1 MSSTFR
7 AMEARAIV
15 KELTESGCLVKP
27 EVAESLSGTDLKQ
40 IRRLPATPLVVNE
53 TFLERL
59 RDHEEDIVT
68 ETSLEVEKHFAGG
81 MEEKD
86 VEDFVAYFNDR
97 ITRIREIL
105 RNRRELEN
113 AMSIARL
120 EEYGEKED
128 VSVIGMVRDK
138 YKTSSG
144 RWIVY
149 LEDSTGETKILLDE
163 EDGEWLLEDEV
174 IGISG
179 VTGDDI
185 IFANEIVRPD
195 LPITRDVTTTDEE
208 VYAVFL
214 SDIHYGSIDTLDDY
228 MDRLAEWFTTS
239 EEAKRVG
246 YLFVVGDMVE
256 GVGNYPGQREELEVE
271 DIYKQYERFEEFV
284 EEIPDRIEIVVIPGN
299 HDFVR
304 LAEPQPPIPEDVAP
318 RLYDRDNVHMLSNPA
333 TVLIHGH
340 AGDPIRVLLYH
351 GYSMDGHIDEI
362 KELREKAYDEPH
374 HAMVDYLRRRHLAPM
389 YGSNLLAPEDRDY
402 MVIDE
407 VPDIFAIGHS
417 HAFDVANYKGVNLI
431 SAGTMQAQTDFQKRM
446 GHEPDPGEIAM
457 VNLQTRDTTV
467 KEL

>member
-1 MSSTFR
+1 MDSQ
-7 AMEARAIV
+7 AIV
-15 KELTESGCLVKP
+15 KELTQKGCLVEP
-27 EVAESLSGTDLKQ
+27 AVADSLSDTDLERIQ
-40 IRRLPATPLVVNE
+40 RLPATPLVVNE
-53 TFLERL
+53 QFLERL
-59 RDHEEDIVT
+59 RDRSEDAIT
-68 ETSLEVEKHFAGG
+68 ETSVEVEKEFEGG

-97 ITRIREIL
+97 IERIRDIL
-105 RNRRELEN
+105 TNRRELDN
-113 AMSIARL
+113 AISIARL
-120 EEYGEKED
+120 EDYSERED
-128 VSVIGMVRDK
+128 VSIIGMVRDK

-149 LEDSTGETKILLDE
+149 LEDSTGETKVLLDE

-174 IGISG
+174 LGISG

-195 LPITRDVTTTDEE
+195 LPIARDVTTTEEE

-214 SDIHYGSIDTLDDY
+214 SDIHFGSIDTLNEY
-228 MDRLAEWFTTS
+228 MDRLATWFN
-239 EEAKRVG
+239 EDPEAQKVG

-256 GVGNYPGQREELEVE
+256 GVGNYPGQRDELTVE
-271 DIYKQYERFEEFV
+271 DIYKQYELFEDFV
-284 EEIPDRIEIVVIPGN
+284 EKLPDRLEIIVIPGN

-304 LAEPQPPIPEDVAP
+304 LAEPQPPIPEEVAP
-318 RLYDRDNVHMLSNPA
+318 RLYEMDNVHMLSNPS

-340 AGDPIRVLLYH
+340 AGKPIRVLLYH
-351 GYSMDGHIDEI
+351 GYSMDGHVDEI

-374 HAMVDYLRRRHLAPM
+374 HAMVDYLKRRHLAPM
-389 YGSNLLAPEDRDY
+389 YGSNLLAPEERDY

-431 SAGTMQAQTDFQKRM
+431 SAGTMQGQTEFQKRM
-446 GHEPDPGEIAM
+446 GHEPDPGEVAM